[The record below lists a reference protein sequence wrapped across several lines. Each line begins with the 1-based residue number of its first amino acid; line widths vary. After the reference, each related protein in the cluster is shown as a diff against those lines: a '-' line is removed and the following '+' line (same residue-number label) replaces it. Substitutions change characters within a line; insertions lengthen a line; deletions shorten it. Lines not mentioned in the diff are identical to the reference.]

1 MKFPKKYLYLGLGF
15 LLGLG
20 APATHVFLQMMH
32 QHGGLEVSLLHEFHD
47 HGFLISLITP
57 FPFTFFGLL
66 LGILEDR
73 VVSQKISLQ
82 RMAIQL
88 ERQSMTD
95 DLTGLYNHR
104 HILMEV
110 DREVERANR
119 YGRLVSGMMIDVDD
133 FKKVND
139 QCGHLAGDIVLREV
153 AEVLLSSIRK
163 VDILGRYG
171 GDEFLVILPETTGE
185 ASRVVAERIQRNIRQ
200 HSFRVKEIPLSLTVS
215 IGLFSFPPSQKLD
228 TFTFIDRADQ
238 VMLQAKKS
246 GKNAI
251 CEGCV

>member
-1 MKFPKKYLYLGLGF
+1 MRVAKKYIYAALGF

-20 APATHVFLQMMH
+20 APATHAFLQMMH
-32 QHGGLEVSLLHEFHD
+32 ENERLQVSLFHEFHD

-57 FPFTFFGLL
+57 FPFAFFGLL

-73 VVSQKISLQ
+73 VVSQKVSLQ

-104 HILMEV
+104 HILVEV

-119 YGRLVSGMMIDVDD
+119 YGRLISGMMIDVDD

-139 QCGHLAGDIVLREV
+139 QYGHLAGDQVLRELS
-153 AEVLLSSIRK
+153 EVLQKNIRK

-171 GDEFLVILPETTGE
+171 GDEFLVILPETTLE
-185 ASRVVAERIQRNIRQ
+185 ASRVVAERIQRNVARHSIRVNET
-200 HSFRVKEIPLSLTVS
+200 FISLTVS
-215 IGLFSFPPSQKLD
+215 VGLFSFTPSQKVD
-228 TFTFIDRADQ
+228 AFTFIDRADK
-238 VMLQAKKS
+238 VMLEAKKS
-246 GKNAI
+246 GKNTI
-251 CEGCV
+251 CTGSQ